1 MLTLLSILFA
11 ANVSATS
18 SIKATIRG
26 TNVPVEVTL
35 LRRDGDWQ
43 PIAHRSLP
51 APQRL
56 AAFDGLAAGVYQVHV
71 RRADGGEQVGTK
83 VIVGAGDARS
93 ADIVVDP
100 IDVVGRVTLGDVP
113 LADAV
118 VVLKHREMQWRLAV
132 LAGPDGV
139 FHARLWQR
147 GSFSYAVR
155 SSTLASIYGD
165 FVDIGGRPPFRWEL
179 RLPDRRIAGNVRD
192 RVSGAPVAGAALQ
205 IDSVS
210 GEVKHHQSL
219 LAGSDGRFDLA
230 GMKPGRVTV
239 TANRDGYLEGTSAPI
254 ELAESDHVRELAV
267 DLEPGSVVPMTVG
280 DSGGQPLAGAELLTV
295 VDGNVRARA
304 TAGSDGR
311 ARVTLPRDRAA
322 TVYAIPRDGSFAVVV
337 AVAKAA
343 EAPRSVTVAR
353 AASTLRIVTR
363 TTEGKPL
370 PNVDLLMRANGDI
383 IPPAVAEE
391 LEALQD
397 LRLRTDEHG
406 QALLH
411 NLPAGSYEFW
421 PYSGARE
428 AEALVETAGNL
439 LAPIVVNVKTGE
451 NAVAVNFR
459 TRGR

>member
-11 ANVSATS
+11 ANVGATS

-26 TNVPVEVTL
+26 TNAPVEVTL
-35 LRRDGDWQ
+35 LRRDGDSDWQ

-51 APQRL
+51 ASQRL

-83 VIVGAGDARS
+83 VIVGAGDTRS
-93 ADIVVDP
+93 ADIVADP

-113 LADAV
+113 LTDAR

-132 LAGPDGV
+132 QAGHDGV

-179 RLPDRRIAGNVRD
+179 RLPDRRIAGSVRD

-210 GEVKHHQSL
+210 GEVKHHQNL

-239 TANRDGYLEGTSAPI
+239 TASRDGYLEDTSAPI

-267 DLEPGSVVPMTVG
+267 DLEPGSVVPMIVG

-304 TAGSDGR
+304 TTGSDGR
-311 ARVTLPRDRAA
+311 ARVTLPHDRAA
-322 TVYAIPRDGSFAVVV
+322 TVYAIPRDGSFAVV

-343 EAPRSVTVAR
+343 EAPRRITVAR
-353 AASTLRIVTR
+353 ATSTLHIVTR

-370 PNVDLLMRANGDI
+370 PNVDLLMRANGEI
-383 IPPAVAEE
+383 IPPAVADE

-406 QALLH
+406 EALLH

-421 PYSGARE
+421 PYSGASE

-459 TRGR
+459 TR